1 MREIKFRAW
10 DGKKIIQ
17 NVAVINGFAA
27 TWRIAPKDSLVV
39 DISIDG
45 TNHQAYSDWD
55 FLKEN
60 PSFILMQFTGLQD
73 KNGVD
78 IYEGD
83 IVLCYPD
90 EIEVRYTR
98 VVESDNDRPDI
109 GITTNGRSG
118 LILCKKAT
126 HLIEI
131 IGNIHENPELLE

>member
-10 DGKKIIQ
+10 AKYGQMLPNVQNHIGNYDTAFGNMLKSEDYII
-17 NVAVINGFAA
+17 
-27 TWRIAPKDSLVV
+27 
-39 DISIDG
+39 
-45 TNHQAYSDWD
+45 
-55 FLKEN
+55 
-60 PSFILMQFTGLQD
+60 MQFTGLQD

-90 EIEVRYTR
+90 EIDVRYTR

-118 LILCKKAT
+118 LILCKKAA

-131 IGNIHENPELLE
+131 IGNIHQNPELLE